1 MSDIE
6 IGEGQPIPISP
17 TNVTYPEIES
27 AYKLIND
34 RLFGGELPPVL
45 ITLQRKEKRV
55 AGYFSPRRFVS
66 PIGQLTDELALNP
79 AHLGHHNTLFGLQT
93 IGHEMCHIWQF
104 HFGNAPRKGYHNKE
118 FAAKMESI
126 GLMPSETG
134 KPGGNK
140 VGQKMDDYVIEG
152 GPFEQLANDLI
163 GSGFKFPWSERDHD
177 EVSMDLDRLYEA
189 KNAEVQ
195 AKANAN
201 AKAKAST
208 GPAQAASRNGTD
220 SGRSHPGEVS
230 FEESLARALSG
241 DGISPFAPHFDPDYD
256 ADEEDVEGGQPHAPR
271 PRTPRS
277 PASSDHSDA
286 GQNSGSDSTD
296 SEAAPMGEFSGD
308 PVDFNGRDF
317 ENPGQFDTPDFSESA
332 QNPPVNSVDSF
343 QNEGVQQTQESR
355 QEPKQKS
362 PGRIAFICPCKH
374 RIWGKPSIYAFCGH
388 CKNQYLP
395 STEE

>member
-6 IGEGQPIPISP
+6 FDSENGGGQPIPISP

-79 AHLGHHNTLFGLQT
+79 SHLGHHNTLFGLQT

-140 VGQKMDDYVIEG
+140 VGQKMDDYVIAG

-177 EVSMDLDRLYEA
+177 EITMDLDRLYEA
-189 KNAEVQ
+189 KNAAESA
-195 AKANAN
+195 AKAPS
-201 AKAKAST
+201 KATS
-208 GPAQAASRNGTD
+208 GPAHESSHDRPSSRPVSDGH
-220 SGRSHPGEVS
+220 SGLYSYADEYEMVDRLRGE
-230 FEESLARALSG
+230 
-241 DGISPFAPHFDPDYD
+241 DGVDPDV
-256 ADEEDVEGGQPHAPR
+256 EDVEGGPPRAPR
-271 PRTPRS
+271 ERRQREENPRDDT
-277 PASSDHSDA
+277 SSESFSDQ
-286 GQNSGSDSTD
+286 GN
-296 SEAAPMGEFSGD
+296 PLGEFSGD
-308 PVDFNGRDF
+308 PVEFNGRDF
-317 ENPGQFDTPDFSESA
+317 SIPSPNDSPDFDPSDTQRNGQFTDSLPQESA
-332 QNPPVNSVDSF
+332 PPAP
-343 QNEGVQQTQESR
+343 
-355 QEPKQKS
+355 EPKQKS

-374 RIWGKPSIYAFCGH
+374 RIWGKPSIFAFCGH